1 MSEEITQDDK
11 KQTYMLKDVDV
22 NTVGLVARGANRKR
36 FFLTKSND
44 EEDNSMAD
52 QDDKTPVDAL
62 TEEQIKE
69 FSKDVV
75 VEETEGVVRSFLK
88 GLFGDNVDGDDAD
101 NDDAPE
107 VLVIPEEL
115 QKKLD
120 KVDELVEGHKELA
133 EKLEKAQQDL
143 ADANVTAEEKVFLA
157 KADKLTSIGT
167 DREEMAKF
175 MVFLNKNDNEML
187 EWFENLMKGANAQL
201 AEAGIYSEFGKSQ
214 SPEQDD
220 DPIQALIKSGKAKTE
235 EEAYLMLGE
244 DQDAAQKL
252 LKDRRTEVRTG

>member
-1 MSEEITQDDK
+1 MDQETTQDDK
-11 KQTYMLKDVDV
+11 DQTYMLKDVDV

-44 EEDNSMAD
+44 EEDISMAE
-52 QDDKTPVDAL
+52 QDDKTPADAL

-69 FSKDVV
+69 YSKGVV
-75 VEETEGVVRSFLK
+75 AEETEGAVMAFFK
-88 GLFGDNVDGDDAD
+88 GLFSGDSDEETSDDDTPA
-101 NDDAPE
+101 
-107 VLVIPEEL
+107 VVVIPEEL

-120 KVDELVEGHKELA
+120 MVDTLVENQKELA
-133 EKLEKAQQDL
+133 DKLEKAQQDL
-143 ADANVTAEEKVFLA
+143 VDANSTAEEKVFLV
-157 KADKLTSIGT
+157 KADKLTSIGA

-187 EWFENLMKGANAQL
+187 EWFEGLMKGANAQL
-201 AEAGIYSEFGKSQ
+201 AEAGIYSEIGKNN

-235 EEAYLMLGE
+235 EEAYLMIGE

>member
-1 MSEEITQDDK
+1 MDQNQDDK

-22 NTVGLVARGANRKR
+22 STVGLVARGANRKR
-36 FFLTKSND
+36 IFLTKSND
-44 EEDNSMAD
+44 KEDISMAD
-52 QDDKTPVDAL
+52 QDDKTPDAVMP
-62 TEEQIKE
+62 EEQLKD

-75 VEETEGVVRSFLK
+75 AEETEGAVKAFLK
-88 GLFGDNVDGDDAD
+88 GLFGGDVDEGDS
-101 NDDAPE
+101 DDDDTPA
-107 VLVIPEEL
+107 VVVIPEEL

-120 KVDELVEGHKELA
+120 TIDTLVENQKELA

-143 ADANVTAEEKVFLA
+143 VNANSTAEEKVFLA
-157 KADKLTSIGT
+157 KADKLTSIGA

-175 MVFLNKNDNEML
+175 MTFLNKSDSEQL
-187 EWFENLMKGANAQL
+187 EWFEGFVKGANAQL

-214 SPEQDD
+214 SPDQDD
-220 DPIQALIKSGKAKTE
+220 DPVQALIKSGKAKTE
-235 EEAYLMLGE
+235 EEAYLMVGE